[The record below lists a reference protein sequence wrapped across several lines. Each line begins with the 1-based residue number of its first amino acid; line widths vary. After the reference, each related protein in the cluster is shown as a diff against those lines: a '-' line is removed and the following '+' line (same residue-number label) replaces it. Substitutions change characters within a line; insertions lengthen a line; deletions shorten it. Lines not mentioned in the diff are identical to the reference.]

1 MQIARHTKTI
11 PRFTIL
17 LATMMIWMVAISWWL
32 ARDRF
37 STSTHPAA
45 DYLFTAAGRVGTSTK
60 ELVEQLQSRLRSSP
74 DDWRI
79 NSQLGLAYLQLAREI
94 ADPTYYQ
101 KAEAAL
107 EKALDYEPEDYASVS
122 GMGAL
127 ALARHQFRVGLEWGE
142 RARQINPERTYA
154 YGVIADAQIELGL
167 YEEAIQ
173 TLQLMVDLRPDMSSY
188 ARISYIRELH
198 GDMEGAF
205 EMMRWAADGGAPN
218 LENSAWIRTQLGNLY
233 FNGGDLKQAEQEYVK
248 TLNGYPGYVYALAG
262 LGRVRT
268 AQGKS
273 DEAIQLL
280 KKASE
285 VTPLPEFIITLA
297 DIYEM
302 NSQHEAA
309 QQQYELLQVIQKLYQ
324 ANGVDMDLEI
334 ALFNADH
341 GIDLEKTLAEARQAY
356 TRRPGIYAA
365 DVLAWTLYNAGD
377 YREARRYSQIALRLG
392 TKDALK
398 LFHAGMI
405 AYRLGDNIL
414 AREFLREALAINPYF
429 SMRYSPEA
437 QRILSMLRDGSSQ
450 N

>member
-1 MQIARHTKTI
+1 MQIARHTRTI

-17 LATMMIWMVAISWWL
+17 MPIMVILMVAISWWL

-37 STSTHPAA
+37 STITHPAT
-45 DYLFTAAGRVGTSTK
+45 DYLNIAAERVGTPTRK
-60 ELVEQLQSRLRSSP
+60 LVEQMQRRLRASP
-74 DDWRI
+74 DDWQI

-107 EKALDYEPEDYASVS
+107 KKALDYEPEDYTSVS

-127 ALARHQFRVGLEWGE
+127 ALARHQFQEGLEWGE
-142 RARQINPERTYA
+142 HARQINPERTYA
-154 YGVIADAQIELGL
+154 YGVIADAQIELGQ

-173 TLQLMVDLRPDMSSY
+173 TLQKMVDLRPDMSSY

-198 GDMEGAF
+198 GDMAGAF
-205 EMMRWAADGGAPN
+205 EMMQWAADGGAPN
-218 LENSAWIRTQLGNLY
+218 LENTAWIRTQLGNLY
-233 FNGGDLKQAEQEYVK
+233 FSVGDLKHAEEEYLI

-262 LGRVRT
+262 LGRVRA
-268 AQGKS
+268 AQGKN

-280 KKASE
+280 NKVSE
-285 VTPLPEFIITLA
+285 VTPLPEFNITLA
-297 DIYEM
+297 DIFEM
-302 NSQHEAA
+302 NGQHEAA
-309 QQQYELLQVIQKLYQ
+309 QQQFELLQVIQELYQ

-341 GIDLEKTLAEARQAY
+341 GIDSEKTLAEAHQAY
-356 TRRPGIYAA
+356 ARRPSIYAA
-365 DVLAWTLYNAGD
+365 DVLAWVLYNAGD
-377 YREARRYSQIALRLG
+377 YVEARRYSQEALRLG

-405 AYRLGDNIL
+405 AYRLGDNIQ
-414 AREFLREALAINPYF
+414 ARDFLGEALANNPYF
-429 SMRYSPEA
+429 SIRYSPEA
-437 QRILSMLRDGSSQ
+437 QRILQMLEAGSS
-450 N
+450 